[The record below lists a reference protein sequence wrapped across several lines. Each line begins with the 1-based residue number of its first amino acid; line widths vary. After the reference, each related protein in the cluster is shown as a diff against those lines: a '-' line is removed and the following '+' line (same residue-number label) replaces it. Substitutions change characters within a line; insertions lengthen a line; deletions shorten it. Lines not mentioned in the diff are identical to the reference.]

1 MLDYVYCRHSLY
13 SSNFIFHEVSLH
25 IHGYTLY
32 RNLKTMVQE
41 NSTAQ
46 VSSGSRGKKVI
57 TVLWVTSYIVLAGT
71 VGFLVYERVS
81 RAEESSTSSL
91 IVFSKT

>member
-1 MLDYVYCRHSLY
+1 MLDYDYCRHSLY
-13 SSNFIFHEVSLH
+13 SSNFIFNEVSLH

-41 NSTAQ
+41 TSTAQ

-57 TVLWVTSYIVLAGT
+57 TAIWVTSYIVLAGA
-71 VGFLVYERVS
+71 VGFLVYERVR
-81 RAEESSTSSL
+81 RAAESSTSSF
-91 IVFSKT
+91 IVLSKT